1 MSELGVGDRLKV
13 LELGAR
19 SAKIDLADWSVRAA
33 GLSPPGAARHAPVA
47 DPAREAAG
55 AVVRYLQFHGA
66 IVGTEQVALA
76 PSLEI
81 ARQTLL
87 EALAAPGEEV
97 LVPSPWGALLGEW
110 SAPGVRLVPYPLRY
124 DGTWRLD
131 RRALE
136 RQVGRQTRAILLAAP
151 AHPTGGCI
159 DEGELEAIAALCH
172 RRGLA
177 LIGDEALLDTAF
189 DDTPSVVSTVDAL
202 AIHVSG
208 LAAVTGVE
216 GGPAWIACAGPER
229 LRSALLARLQ
239 EALGPADWAW
249 HAGLA
254 SHLDG
259 RGEFLGA
266 LRRRLAVNRA
276 MLELAA
282 LREAPWSALES
293 GGGWAGL
300 LHIGGA
306 RSAERLCAE
315 LVASGVRILP
325 AARFGLRP
333 DEYLVVSLLTEP
345 LRLQEGLEVLERR
358 LRTWP

>member
-1 MSELGVGDRLKV
+1 MSELGVGDTVKILD
-13 LELGAR
+13 LGVR
-19 SAKIDLADWSVRAA
+19 SVQVDLANWSVRAA
-33 GLSPPGAARHAPVA
+33 GLARASGARQAPTA
-47 DPAREAAG
+47 DPARDAAAAVVGYLQGHG
-55 AVVRYLQFHGA
+55 AVLGPD
-66 IVGTEQVALA
+66 QVALA
-76 PSLEI
+76 PSLEV
-81 ARQTLL
+81 ARRSLL
-87 EALAAPGEEV
+87 SALASAGDEV

-136 RQVGRQTRAILLAAP
+136 RLVGRQTRAILLAAP
-151 AHPTGGCI
+151 AHPTGGCVA
-159 DEGELEAIAALCH
+159 EGELAAVAALCA
-172 RRGLA
+172 RRDLA

-189 DDTPSVVSTVDAL
+189 DATPSVVSTVDAL

-208 LAAVTGVE
+208 LATVSGTE

-229 LRSALLARLQ
+229 LRSALLVRLQ
-239 EALGPADWAW
+239 PALGPLDWAR

-254 SHLDG
+254 GHLDG

-276 MLELAA
+276 LLELAA

-315 LVASGVRILP
+315 LLASGVRILP
-325 AARFGLRP
+325 AASFGLRP

-345 LRLQEGLEVLERR
+345 LRLQEGLERLEAR
-358 LRTWP
+358 LRAGL